1 MPRICVHTSR
11 FWATLFLQSD
21 QHSQGKKKLG
31 TFILGLKISL
41 VICFAECSLGRYNFT
56 YHCGHRVYHPVD
68 MACLCEEASEVYRN
82 VWTIE
87 GIWGR
92 SCWSFW
98 LQEGVVTATFFVW
111 SQSFHYI
118 NMFSIPAL
126 INRCYPISIINH
138 YLCCHASNNFIFLS
152 LKLSN
157 NAENGMGNQNGST
170 IANSF

>member
-1 MPRICVHTSR
+1 MYKCICTSPHLFSR
-11 FWATLFLQSD
+11 CQGYAFIPPDSELHYFLQSD

-98 LQEGVVTATFFVW
+98 LQKGVVHLTLQLFSFVDV
-111 SQSFHYI
+111 SQSYHCWNI
-118 NMFSIPAL
+118 LIFSMPTL
-126 INRCYPISIINH
+126 TSVSLY
-138 YLCCHASNNFIFLS
+138 HA
-152 LKLSN
+152 
-157 NAENGMGNQNGST
+157 
-170 IANSF
+170 IA